1 MTTLEAQ
8 SKKPFQIPSWLPFV
22 FLIVSALGFADST
35 YLTVK
40 HFLGTPVPCSILH
53 GCEVVLN
60 SKYSIIYGMPTAM
73 LGALFYL
80 TVMILSAI
88 YLETKKVIIL
98 KLVAVVTALG
108 FLASLGFVYIQLF
121 VLKSICLYCM
131 WSAVTSTTL
140 FIFSL
145 VFWRKSKM
153 LNSEIPPS
161 LTN

>member
-1 MTTLEAQ
+1 MNSEVLL
-8 SKKPFQIPSWLPFV
+8 KKPFQIPNWLPFV
-22 FLIVSALGFADST
+22 FLIVSALGFADAT

-53 GCEVVLN
+53 GCEIVLN
-60 SKYSIIYGMPTAM
+60 SKYSIIYGLPTAM

-88 YLETKKVIIL
+88 YLETKKIIIL
-98 KLVAVVTALG
+98 RLIFYTATFG

-121 VLKSICLYCM
+121 ILKSICLYCM
-131 WSAVTSTTL
+131 GSAITSTTL

-145 VFWRKSKM
+145 VFCHRQRAGCRLEAVEKK
-153 LNSEIPPS
+153 
-161 LTN
+161 

>member
-1 MTTLEAQ
+1 MNSEAL
-8 SKKPFQIPSWLPFV
+8 SKKPSQIPNWLPFV
-22 FLIVSALGFADST
+22 LLIVSALGFADAT

-60 SKYSIIYGMPTAM
+60 SKYSIIYGIPTAM

-80 TVMILSAI
+80 TVLVLSAI
-88 YLETKKVIIL
+88 YLETKKI
-98 KLVAVVTALG
+98 TALKIVTCLACVG
-108 FLASLGFVYIQLF
+108 FLASLSFVYIQLF

-140 FIFSL
+140 FIVSL
-145 VFWRKSKM
+145 VFWRKNKL
-153 LNSEIPPS
+153 LNSESVPAPI
-161 LTN
+161 N